1 MQCLQKMPKVS
12 VEGLP
17 WCNRG
22 CQTFPGNLLGIFRA
36 LFSLGLYVKTAGGT
50 EWVRWKGLRDHLV
63 STANVKG

>member
-22 CQTFPGNLLGIFRA
+22 CQTFPGNLLGIFKSPVFPWA
-36 LFSLGLYVKTAGGT
+36 LRKNSWRNRVGQVEGTQGSSGLNCKC
-50 EWVRWKGLRDHLV
+50 
-63 STANVKG
+63 